1 MKPYTLTDRAGESIS
16 PMTSTRT
23 VFDERGVD
31 LDTLLALQRQESV
44 NALKEYAGKTE
55 LAQGLAG
62 KQDKLSTTE
71 DLHIT
76 SDSIIG
82 LTEAAKMRLFIDL
95 WNEACGK
102 WGKYDP
108 DNAPD
113 PEHPFY
119 LNELWLTYD
128 EAVGIYNAPVLT
140 SASAPGLYRYY
151 KLKTNLPPKISG
163 NFSNLMGNRTA
174 YDLQRLFM
182 TYNSDLEVLNLSTDD
197 GITIADMQS
206 GEYVIGVG
214 GSVALSRSRLRKII
228 GTLGIQLVEK
238 STKLFFAPHLE
249 EISLAGLF
257 HDCDLS
263 GLPKINI
270 ASLRYLVANKYA
282 THPSTP
288 TVTVAPEV
296 YARLTDETNEE
307 WHAVLEAAAEKN
319 ITFATV

>member
-113 PEHPFY
+113 TEHPFY
-119 LNELWLTYD
+119 LNGLWLTYD
-128 EAVGIYNAPVLT
+128 EAVEIYNAYTVGVSASYLANLNIRTNIPFKAFKTSMNAIELCYDCHNLEIFNYGVNLMTNQWATAFHGCGKLRTVIGMLTFMGSTDRTFLYCRELTEVRIRLWTNGKPQYIDLT
-140 SASAPGLYRYY
+140 SCP
-151 KLKTNLPPKISG
+151 KLSI
-163 NFSNLMGNRTA
+163 
-174 YDLQRLFM
+174 
-182 TYNSDLEVLNLSTDD
+182 E
-197 GITIADMQS
+197 
-206 GEYVIGVG
+206 
-214 GSVALSRSRLRKII
+214 
-228 GTLGIQLVEK
+228 
-238 STKLFFAPHLE
+238 
-249 EISLAGLF
+249 
-257 HDCDLS
+257 
-263 GLPKINI
+263 
-270 ASLRYLVANKYA
+270 SLRHIPDSSNNRDTQWEVRV
-282 THPSTP
+282 HPD
-288 TVTVAPEV
+288 V
-296 YARLTDETNEE
+296 YAKLTDETNAE
-307 WHAVLEAAAEKN
+307 WNQILIDAAAKN
-319 ITFATV
+319 ITFATT